1 MATSGKKLN
10 VEQLQAVRHGKGPLL
25 IIAGAG
31 TGKTTVITERIKYLI
46 EKKVALPSE
55 ILALTFTEKA
65 AAEMQERID
74 VALPYGYT
82 QMWIST
88 FHAFCDRVLK
98 DEALHIGLN
107 PAYKLNTQSESIQFF
122 RSNLFKFDLKYFRPL
137 GNPTK
142 FVDGMIQHFSRLQ
155 DEDISPLDYVQWAQD
170 QKSKV
175 KSQNE
180 NLKLKNEEEK
190 IESDKW
196 EELAN
201 AYKTYDELK
210 TKAGVMDFGD
220 LIIKTLELFRKRPNV
235 LREYQKKFRY
245 LLVDEFQDTNISQNE
260 LVKLLAGKEGNI
272 TVVLDDDQSIYRFR
286 GAAVSN
292 ALYFRKNFPKAKIVT
307 LVKNYRSSQEILD
320 KAYNLIQF
328 NNPDR
333 LEVIEKIDKKLV
345 SQVKYKDTEIKLI
358 HKDRVENE
366 AEAVSHKIAE
376 IVKGGGHEFRDFAI
390 LVRAN
395 NHADPFIRALVRNG
409 IPHQFLGPGRLF
421 KQPEIVD
428 LISFLKVIYDFED
441 SVSMYRLLSMEYF
454 EIEARD
460 LIKITNYAKWKNLSL
475 FEACE
480 KVDDIFL
487 SDETKEKIDKL
498 IKVISDQQ
506 GLVNKE
512 SAGQILYNFLNETG
526 LILKLLNPDTPLAER
541 RAKNISKFFDKL
553 KTYEVEHED
562 AGVRAVVDWID
573 LASELGE
580 SPLAADSDWTEI
592 NAVNILTVHSSKG
605 LEFPI
610 VFLVNLVS
618 QRFPTTQRREQ
629 IPIPDELIKETL
641 PKGDYHLEEERR
653 LFYVGVTRAK
663 EKLYLTA
670 ANFYGEGKREKKLSP
685 FIFETLGDGV
695 VKSEV
700 SEEKGE
706 QLSFNDYQ
714 PTLPNLQ
721 PTTRNLQQIHIDYL
735 SYSQIETFRICPLHY
750 KLKYIYKLPT
760 PPSSAQSFGTSIHT
774 ALRDFY
780 RLVGSGGKRSERLLM
795 ELLEKN
801 WIDEGYQSK
810 NHEQKNKQ
818 RGANYLKGYYKKSFN
833 PKNMVEGT
841 EVPFTI
847 PLVSDGERPLKIG
860 GRIDRVDTF
869 PNGKI
874 ELIDYKTSEKPPT
887 QKEMEKNADI
897 GRQLAFYAIAAT
909 NIKEKPF
916 NKKPEDII
924 LSFYFFE
931 TQTKISTVRT
941 AQQLEEAKKEIFK
954 AREEIESSEFKCSGN
969 MLCENCEY
977 KLFCKTDE
985 N

>member
-333 LEVIEKIDKKLV
+333 LEVI
-345 SQVKYKDTEIKLI
+345 
-358 HKDRVENE
+358 
-366 AEAVSHKIAE
+366 
-376 IVKGGGHEFRDFAI
+376 
-390 LVRAN
+390 
-395 NHADPFIRALVRNG
+395 
-409 IPHQFLGPGRLF
+409 
-421 KQPEIVD
+421 
-428 LISFLKVIYDFED
+428 
-441 SVSMYRLLSMEYF
+441 
-454 EIEARD
+454 
-460 LIKITNYAKWKNLSL
+460 
-475 FEACE
+475 
-480 KVDDIFL
+480 
-487 SDETKEKIDKL
+487 
-498 IKVISDQQ
+498 
-506 GLVNKE
+506 
-512 SAGQILYNFLNETG
+512 
-526 LILKLLNPDTPLAER
+526 
-541 RAKNISKFFDKL
+541 
-553 KTYEVEHED
+553 
-562 AGVRAVVDWID
+562 
-573 LASELGE
+573 
-580 SPLAADSDWTEI
+580 
-592 NAVNILTVHSSKG
+592 
-605 LEFPI
+605 
-610 VFLVNLVS
+610 
-618 QRFPTTQRREQ
+618 
-629 IPIPDELIKETL
+629 
-641 PKGDYHLEEERR
+641 
-653 LFYVGVTRAK
+653 
-663 EKLYLTA
+663 
-670 ANFYGEGKREKKLSP
+670 
-685 FIFETLGDGV
+685 
-695 VKSEV
+695 
-700 SEEKGE
+700 
-706 QLSFNDYQ
+706 
-714 PTLPNLQ
+714 
-721 PTTRNLQQIHIDYL
+721 
-735 SYSQIETFRICPLHY
+735 
-750 KLKYIYKLPT
+750 
-760 PPSSAQSFGTSIHT
+760 
-774 ALRDFY
+774 
-780 RLVGSGGKRSERLLM
+780 
-795 ELLEKN
+795 
-801 WIDEGYQSK
+801 
-810 NHEQKNKQ
+810 
-818 RGANYLKGYYKKSFN
+818 
-833 PKNMVEGT
+833 
-841 EVPFTI
+841 
-847 PLVSDGERPLKIG
+847 
-860 GRIDRVDTF
+860 
-869 PNGKI
+869 
-874 ELIDYKTSEKPPT
+874 
-887 QKEMEKNADI
+887 
-897 GRQLAFYAIAAT
+897 
-909 NIKEKPF
+909 
-916 NKKPEDII
+916 
-924 LSFYFFE
+924 
-931 TQTKISTVRT
+931 
-941 AQQLEEAKKEIFK
+941 
-954 AREEIESSEFKCSGN
+954 
-969 MLCENCEY
+969 
-977 KLFCKTDE
+977 
-985 N
+985 